1 MFAKALLVSAL
12 ATSALAQSSYM
23 TGLLDALRNNG
34 ATNLA
39 DVLGSF
45 DNTTLATLESSLSQ
59 GNHTLFVPNNDAL
72 SNLSTSNTTQVQQ
85 ILSYHILSGIINTT
99 DTSPD
104 KYTIARTTLTGA
116 PTVNLR
122 MFLSL
127 HPPIL
132 SRSDPVSP
140 QRVTSLRSS
149 YLVKQVMVISWLSKP
164 PLPRTSLR
172 ARTPHTRT
180 CKSR

>member
-12 ATSALAQSSYM
+12 ATSAFAQSSYM
-23 TGLLDALRNNG
+23 TGLADALRNSG
-34 ATNLA
+34 LTSLA
-39 DVLGSF
+39 DVFGSF
-45 DNTTLATLESSLSQ
+45 DNTTLTTIESALSK

-72 SNLSTSNTTQVQQ
+72 GSLSTSNAAQVQQ
-85 ILSYHILSGIINTT
+85 ILSYHILNGVINTT

-127 HPPIL
+127 RLPIL

-140 QRVTSLRSS
+140 QRATNLRWS
-149 YLVKQVMVISWLSKP
+149 YLVKQVMVIS
-164 PLPRTSLR
+164 
-172 ARTPHTRT
+172 
-180 CKSR
+180 